1 MYFEILRFEWRY
13 YSHQTL
19 FLVAAI
25 LFLVLGFL
33 GTMGNFGGL
42 DVQVNSPFVVTY
54 FLALLSLKSIFVVTI
69 FCAHGVLRDKS
80 NRMEEIV
87 YSSAIDCNV
96 TPILRFCDK

>member
-42 DVQVNSPFVVTY
+42 DVQVNSHFVVT
-54 FLALLSLKSIFVVTI
+54 
-69 FCAHGVLRDKS
+69 
-80 NRMEEIV
+80 
-87 YSSAIDCNV
+87 
-96 TPILRFCDK
+96 